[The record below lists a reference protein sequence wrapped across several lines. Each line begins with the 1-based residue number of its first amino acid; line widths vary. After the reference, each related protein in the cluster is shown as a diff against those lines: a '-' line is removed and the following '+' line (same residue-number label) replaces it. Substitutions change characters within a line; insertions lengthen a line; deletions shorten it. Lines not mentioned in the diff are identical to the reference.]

1 LLISI
6 VLAVDEI
13 RLTKSGIMENIFH
26 VRHLKNRAE
35 ADQPSAFSKFITWC
49 NGQEKYRF
57 GWLGAIMAAQCCAL
71 TPITLFAIVLF
82 GANFA
87 LFMAALVAI
96 ALPVVTNLAAMP
108 TRITIP
114 VFFLSIVMDLAIIVL
129 CLAS

>member
-1 LLISI
+1 METIFQ
-6 VLAVDEI
+6 V
-13 RLTKSGIMENIFH
+13 RLS
-26 VRHLKNRAE
+26 KNE
-35 ADQPSAFSKFITWC
+35 AGTAQPSAFSKFITWC

-57 GWLGAIMAAQCCAL
+57 GWLGGIMAAQCCAL

-87 LFMAALVAI
+87 LFMAALIAI